1 MILFYKLNFWEKFL
15 EPYLLPRTDQLYFWV
30 ATNLNSEKYISV
42 FLCHVSQCCSMWTTQ
57 ENHVSFQLTEE
68 VDPLKHKI
76 PGLISLWK
84 ISAIIAC
91 NSRSFFFK
99 NIDACNTFWAIIRRE
114 ERKEE
119 QEKQKVKKGRRDR
132 IIKFRVGRE
141 LLFLFIIYEEIE
153 VQGASVV

>member
-1 MILFYKLNFWEKFL
+1 MILFYKLNFSEKFL
-15 EPYLLPRTDQLYFWV
+15 EPYFYPRADQLYFWV
-30 ATNLNSEKYISV
+30 VTNLIFENYISV
-42 FLCHVSQCCSMWTTQ
+42 FLCHVSWCCSMWTTQ

-68 VDPLKHKI
+68 VDRLKHKI

-84 ISAIIAC
+84 IGAIIAW

-114 ERKEE
+114 ERKKE
-119 QEKQKVKKGRRDR
+119 QEKQKVKKGKCDR
-132 IIKFRVGRE
+132 IIKFRVERP
-141 LLFLFIIYEEIE
+141 LFIIYEEIE